1 MEIAPVGIQMTYA
14 NAGNASQVQHNM
26 NHAIALQQD
35 TEAARQKEEAELK
48 QKQVKNKNDA
58 EGGAIKDD
66 PERNARGGGYYYKP
80 PKKNKNNS
88 DDQPPEKFATDPRR
102 GRLLDIS
109 L

>member
-14 NAGNASQVQHNM
+14 NASHAGQVQHNM

-35 TEAARQKEEAELK
+35 TEAAKQKEDAELK
-48 QKQVKNKNDA
+48 KSQVRNKDDA
-58 EGGAIKDD
+58 EGGTIKDD

-80 PKKNKNNS
+80 SKRKKQA
-88 DDQPPEKFATDPRR
+88 DDEPPEKLAIDPRR